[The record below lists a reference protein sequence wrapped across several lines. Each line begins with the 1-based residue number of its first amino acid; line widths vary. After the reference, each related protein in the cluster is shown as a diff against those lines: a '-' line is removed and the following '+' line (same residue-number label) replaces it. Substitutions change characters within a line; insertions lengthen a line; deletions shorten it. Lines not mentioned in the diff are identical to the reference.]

1 MKILRDAGDQEVLP
15 NDNFMASTDNY
26 PLGPTKPRGGNYPA
40 SYPNQTIL
48 HRFSEFEQEF
58 VKLRHHRRGGNRLA
72 SHRNGPNDPGAQGQ
86 CGQLYSEIREQRLM
100 AYPPRPFPVAFTQT
114 AVSSGRDS
122 KEQGAGWCTCMRQLP
137 RQPSHSSPSW

>member
-26 PLGPTKPRGGNYPA
+26 PLGPTKPRGGSYPA

-58 VKLRHHRRGGNRLA
+58 VKLRHCHLIIDGEETA
-72 SHRNGPNDPGAQGQ
+72 SHHTEMAQTIPEHKANVAS
-86 CGQLYSEIREQRLM
+86 CTLKSERTSL
-100 AYPPRPFPVAFTQT
+100 AALHRPILL
-114 AVSSGRDS
+114 G
-122 KEQGAGWCTCMRQLP
+122 L
-137 RQPSHSSPSW
+137 SP